1 MTPPPDPAG
10 AQRRGPPPGAI
21 LVVPLVV
28 AFALTLFAWPAA
40 NLAPRDLPVGVAGSG
55 PVAGQIEGRL
65 EQRRGAF
72 DVQRYRD
79 GGQARAAIQDRDVYG
94 AFVPSG
100 GNIEVLT
107 ASAASPVVA
116 QLIREAAGPGAQ
128 VRDVVPATAEDPR
141 GVAIAAV
148 GLPVVIGGIVTG
160 VLAGLIAPRSRRQFG
175 LLVAGAGLAALVA
188 VAILQGWLDVIRGG
202 WLANAG
208 TISLA
213 VLAIGATVAALMAW
227 FGPPGIA
234 VGAVLMALVGN
245 PLSGVSSAPELL
257 PSVAGTIGQL
267 MPPGAAGNML
277 RSTAF
282 FDGADAARH
291 AAVLAAWALT
301 ALVALAVATG
311 RPRAPGRG

>member
-1 MTPPPDPAG
+1 MAPPSDPAG

-28 AFALTLFAWPAA
+28 AFALTLFAWPAS

-55 PVAGQIEGRL
+55 PVARQIEARL

-72 DVQRYRD
+72 DVHRY
-79 GGQARAAIQDRDVYG
+79 GEAAQARAAILDRDVYG
-94 AFVPSG
+94 AFVATG
-100 GNIEVLT
+100 GEIAVLT

-116 QLIREAAGPGAQ
+116 QLLREAAGPGAQ
-128 VRDVVPATAEDPR
+128 VRDVVPATADDPR
-141 GVAIAAV
+141 GVAISAI
-148 GLPVVIGGIVTG
+148 GLPIVIGGIVTG
-160 VLAGLIAPRSRRQFG
+160 VLAGLIARRSRRQFG
-175 LLVAGAGLAALVA
+175 LLLAGAALAALVA

-208 TISLA
+208 TICLA
-213 VLAIGATVAALMAW
+213 VLAIGATLAALMAW
-227 FGPPGIA
+227 MGPPGIA

-245 PLSGVSSAPELL
+245 PLSGISSAPELL
-257 PSVAGTIGQL
+257 PTAAGTIGQL
-267 MPPGAAGNML
+267 MPPGAAGNLL

-291 AAVLAAWALT
+291 IAVLAAWALP
-301 ALVALAVATG
+301 ALFALAVATG
-311 RPRAPGRG
+311 RREG

>member
-1 MTPPPDPAG
+1 MAPSSDPAG

-28 AFALTLFAWPAA
+28 AFALTLVAWPAS

-55 PVAGQIEGRL
+55 AVARGIETRL

-72 DVQRYRD
+72 DVHRYRD
-79 GGQARAAIQDRDVYG
+79 AAQARAAILDRDVYG
-94 AFVPSG
+94 AFVATG
-100 GNIEVLT
+100 GDIAVLT
-107 ASAASPVVA
+107 ASAASPAVA
-116 QLIREAAGPGAQ
+116 QLLREAAGPGAQ
-128 VRDVVPATAEDPR
+128 VRDVVPATADDPR
-141 GVAIAAV
+141 GVAISAI
-148 GLPVVIGGIVTG
+148 GLPIVIGGIVTG
-160 VLAGLIAPRSRRQFG
+160 VLTVLIAPRSRRQFG
-175 LLVAGAGLAALVA
+175 LLLAGAAFAALVA

-227 FGPPGIA
+227 MGPPGIA

-245 PLSGVSSAPELL
+245 PLSGISSAPELL
-257 PSVAGTIGQL
+257 PSAAGTIGQL

-282 FDGADAARH
+282 FDGADAAPH
-291 AAVLAAWALT
+291 AAVLAAWALP
-301 ALVALAVATG
+301 ALLALAVAAG
-311 RPRAPGRG
+311 RRGG